1 MFRIVRAI
9 MSFPTVRSRY
19 GLATGPVSR
28 GLLPFQ
34 IRRRTSLSI
43 FLSPSASSIHTHTH
57 TLSLLPLV
65 TSIARTRPAR
75 GSQKPLAARPRIPV
89 PRVALSQLPVSV
101 ASPTSRTPFQNA
113 KIAAHSLSLP
123 F

>member
-28 GLLPFQ
+28 GLLPFR

-43 FLSPSASSIHTHTH
+43 FLSPSASSTHTHTH
-57 TLSLLPLV
+57 SLSP
-65 TSIARTRPAR
+65 PAR
-75 GSQKPLAARPRIPV
+75 YLRRPYSPCKRLAKAARRQAARPRASCRFVSTPRLRRIPHLAYLLSKCQD
-89 PRVALSQLPVSV
+89 RSSLALL
-101 ASPTSRTPFQNA
+101 A
-113 KIAAHSLSLP
+113 L
-123 F
+123 